1 MSLSNNDPR
10 ENAVNEDV
18 GNANE
23 TLSETASEK
32 SGAAGEA
39 PKTVSDAQNEAPKAE
54 MKASKEKD
62 SENIVEAMNEDE
74 DVNADAS
81 NEAEPVNYSRLVL
94 AAVIRIIAGAYVAYL
109 GYNAITGSMQSGEG
123 KWYLYAISVFL
134 ILAGAAFVVSSIMQL
149 LKLNKMQLEEKKR
162 MEEDPE
168 YRKKMEEMKNGPLPT
183 RVADPNASQTG
194 ADIRARLQAINEEEG
209 IETEEIV
216 SDTAIVENETADT
229 ENTEA

>member
-1 MSLSNNDPR
+1 MSLSNKDPR
-10 ENAVNEDV
+10 ENAVNEAV

-39 PKTVSDAQNEAPKAE
+39 PKTVNDAQNEAPKAE

-62 SENIVEAMNEDE
+62 SENIVEAMNEE
-74 DVNADAS
+74 DGNADAS
-81 NEAEPVNYSRLVL
+81 NETEPVNYSRLSL

-134 ILAGAAFVVSSIMQL
+134 ILAGVAFVVSSIMQL

-183 RVADPNASQTG
+183 RVSDPNASQTG

-216 SDTAIVENETADT
+216 SDTANVENETADT